1 MPPAILH
8 IYSDYKSPYAYVH
21 KAPSYQL
28 EADYRITLEWRP
40 YTLNI
45 PLYLG
50 TTEDRNDH
58 QWRRVRYS
66 YMDARRIANQ
76 QGLTVR
82 GPQKIFDS
90 RLAHM
95 GMLFAQQHGV
105 FRAYHDAVFE
115 RFWKRELDIESVD
128 ALGAVLTEA
137 GTDGRAFATYA
148 SGPGVAALAQVQAEA
163 EATGVFG
170 VPMYVFN
177 GELYWGGDR
186 LPMVRDVLDRAGL
199 RRG

>member
-1 MPPAILH
+1 MEPAVLR

-21 KAPSYQL
+21 KAASYQL

-66 YMDARRIANQ
+66 YMDARRLANQ
-76 QGLTVR
+76 QGLVVR

-105 FRAYHDAVFE
+105 FHAYHDAVFD

-128 ALGAVLTEA
+128 ALSALLAEVGA
-137 GTDGRAFATYA
+137 DGPAFAAYA
-148 SGPGVAALAQVQAEA
+148 AGPGVAALVQVQAEA
-163 EATGVFG
+163 EAAGVFG
-170 VPMYVFN
+170 VPMYVVN

-186 LPMVRDVLDRAGL
+186 LPMVRDALDRAGL